1 MAGLEVNEVRGG
13 SEIRKARGREAK
25 KKKKVGES
33 GER

>member
-25 KKKKVGES
+25 KKVGES